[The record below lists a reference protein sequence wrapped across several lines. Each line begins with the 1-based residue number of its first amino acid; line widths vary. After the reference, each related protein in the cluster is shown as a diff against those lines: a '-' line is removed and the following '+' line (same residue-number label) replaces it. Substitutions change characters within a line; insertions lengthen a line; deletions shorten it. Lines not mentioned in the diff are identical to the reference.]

1 MMLADISTGELWMLA
16 FTGIMAISA
25 LAGTFWKKQD
35 VNLKQPLDVQVIET
49 LVSKDDFRDS
59 QRHNDEVHEQIF
71 SKLNGIGRGSD
82 NKISAEITAVHSRV
96 NAIEKSI
103 GGLEASN
110 AMQNQ
115 QLARM
120 DAKIDRLIERK

>member
-1 MMLADISTGELWMLA
+1 MDCGP
-16 FTGIMAISA
+16 
-25 LAGTFWKKQD
+25 AGGKIRDKSLVDAQD
-35 VNLKQPLDVQVIET
+35 T
-49 LVSKDDFRDS
+49 DDFRDS

-71 SKLNGIGRGSD
+71 SKLNGIGRGAD